1 MVFKSQTKRDTAR
14 MREAKVGKEKGGG
27 MERAVVIR
35 DDKKNS
41 AHTRRQKQG
50 EGRGA
55 AAPISLPSPSA
66 PDKVLVVQKWSP
78 IPHPMQRPLLLEHST
93 HQCLKTKRVMEKA
106 ACWRMRET

>member
-55 AAPISLPSPSA
+55 AVPISLPSPSA
-66 PDKVLVVQKWSP
+66 PDKVLIVQKWSP
-78 IPHPMQRPLLLEHST
+78 TPTPCSDHY
-93 HQCLKTKRVMEKA
+93 
-106 ACWRMRET
+106 CWNILPINV